1 MRKTEMFS
9 TRDKF
14 KKENI
19 TKPLDQTNSTK
30 IYCHLKTLY
39 FYKRACINTEF

>member
-14 KKENI
+14 KKENV

-30 IYCHLKTLY
+30 IIFYLKIY
-39 FYKRACINTEF
+39 IF